1 MTPKSKYSCNS
12 AIWDSKMHGK
22 YIYLACEDGTVKIL
36 KIKKGKIEF
45 VRSLYKAE
53 ARCLSLEL
61 LTNGIDENTMVK
73 GLFSA
78 YSDSSFR
85 KWDLSSGN
93 SILHFQKQTKKNQKA
108 KGECM
113 IWKIKL
119 FKDFL
124 VSGDSKG
131 EVSIWDA
138 QFGTLIKTFN
148 NLKADINTIEINS
161 EFNTIYASGVD
172 SRVLAVQLKDQ
183 T

>member
-1 MTPKSKYSCNS
+1 MIPGNKNCDIRNIHWLELTAKNLLTKEAKKNPNILYYETESSKFEKRRLITTGLNGLVIEWDFKSMTPKSKYSCNS

-93 SILHFQKQTKKNQKA
+93 SILHF
-108 KGECM
+108 
-113 IWKIKL
+113 
-119 FKDFL
+119 
-124 VSGDSKG
+124 
-131 EVSIWDA
+131 
-138 QFGTLIKTFN
+138 
-148 NLKADINTIEINS
+148 
-161 EFNTIYASGVD
+161 
-172 SRVLAVQLKDQ
+172 
-183 T
+183 